1 MVAAE
6 ECKQGI
12 VTKLGSQTARECAAR
27 FLTGAAMTGK
37 PIRCDHGELLT
48 QLVQEGVQGGW
59 WSLWPQ
65 NQRDSCS
72 AVEAATISQIF
83 RQHLVS

>member
-1 MVAAE
+1 MLRE
-6 ECKQGI
+6 RGED
-12 VTKLGSQTARECAAR
+12 GSAR
-27 FLTGAAMTGK
+27 FLEKVLFMVQDIEVREYYGG
-37 PIRCDHGELLT
+37 G